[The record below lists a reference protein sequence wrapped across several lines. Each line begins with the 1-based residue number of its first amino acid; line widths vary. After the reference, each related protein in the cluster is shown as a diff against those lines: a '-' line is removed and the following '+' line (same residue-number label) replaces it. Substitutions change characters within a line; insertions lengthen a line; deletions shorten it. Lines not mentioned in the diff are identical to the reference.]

1 MIGRLEFENPPKA
14 SYTAL
19 TTATYSTIEKV
30 GGESTANTAVKVK
43 DSIFGGINA
52 FASVILA
59 DSTGNKSPPTNQM
72 NEFHSDSEDED
83 LDCSVDERSLLSVG
97 VLKARFEKFNLVSNG
112 LVFGNFFHER
122 HYKHNYARACTVYGL
137 IRFAI
142 IFMAKCTVCCSQ
154 KQKIWSFTNK
164 N

>member
-83 LDCSVDERSLLSVG
+83 LKKRKI
-97 VLKARFEKFNLVSNG
+97 LKGPEARLNQLRISPATYCNEPEGNQSNDS
-112 LVFGNFFHER
+112 
-122 HYKHNYARACTVYGL
+122 Y
-137 IRFAI
+137 I
-142 IFMAKCTVCCSQ
+142 
-154 KQKIWSFTNK
+154 
-164 N
+164 

>member
-59 DSTGNKSPPTNQM
+59 DSTGKKAPPNQS
-72 NEFHSDSEDED
+72 NERISF
-83 LDCSVDERSLLSVG
+83 RFRG
-97 VLKARFEKFNLVSNG
+97 RRFEKEKNFERTGSSTESTQDITGNL
-112 LVFGNFFHER
+112 L
-122 HYKHNYARACTVYGL
+122 
-137 IRFAI
+137 
-142 IFMAKCTVCCSQ
+142 Q
-154 KQKIWSFTNK
+154 
-164 N
+164 